1 MLIPTIYARKTAG
14 LHFQPVQC
22 LYQFI
27 SLHFCHSLCV
37 GSIVQP
43 SDFSFLIT
51 FPAAYVA
58 PAVNATIAVKQSNT
72 ATKIKTKISSI
83 VSSPLQRRLLCLYIF
98 LLRFDF
104 TPGGFGDHRRFHV
117 QHIGNRYFLR
127 NQHSERR

>member
-1 MLIPTIYARKTAG
+1 MLIPAIYANYNVG
-14 LHFQPVQC
+14 LCHPPQL

-27 SLHFCHSLCV
+27 SLHFCHSLCG

-43 SDFSFLIT
+43 SAFSFSIT
-51 FPAAYVA
+51 FFAAYVA
-58 PAVNATIAVKQSNT
+58 SAGNATIAVKQSKT

-83 VSSPLQRRLLCLYIF
+83 VSSPLQRHLLCLHIF

-104 TPGGFGDHRRFHV
+104 TPGGSGDHRRFHV
-117 QHIGNRYFLR
+117 QRIGCRYFLW